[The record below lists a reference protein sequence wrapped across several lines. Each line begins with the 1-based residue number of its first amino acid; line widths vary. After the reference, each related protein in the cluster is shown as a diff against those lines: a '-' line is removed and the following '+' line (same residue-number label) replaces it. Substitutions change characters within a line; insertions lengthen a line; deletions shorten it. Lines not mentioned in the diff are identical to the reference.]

1 METSSYQD
9 LREIRQMMEK
19 SSRFISLSGWSGIAA
34 GLSALA
40 GAFFANRYINAYYEN
55 SYGTPTACPACLKQD
70 LMVIAALVFV
80 SALVL
85 AFFSTYS
92 RSRKEGV
99 AIWGTTA
106 RKLLWN
112 TMLPMAIGA
121 VFIFRLMELQYYSL
135 VAASSLL
142 FYGLALV
149 NGSKYTLGEIRFLGY
164 GQLITGLY
172 CLWFPGN
179 GLAAWAFGFG
189 ILHIIYGIAMWW
201 KYERK

>member
-40 GAFFANRYINAYYEN
+40 GAFFANRYINAYYDN
-55 SYGTPTACPACLKQD
+55 SYSTPTACPTCLKQD
-70 LMVIAALVFV
+70 LMVIAALVFI

-85 AFFSTYS
+85 AFFFTYS
-92 RSRKEGV
+92 RSKKEGV

-164 GQLITGLY
+164 GQLIAGLY

>member
-34 GLSALA
+34 GFSALA
-40 GAFFANRYINAYYEN
+40 GAFFANRYIKAYYAN
-55 SYGTPTACPACLKQD
+55 AYGTPDACPACLKQD
-70 LMVIAALVFV
+70 LIVIAGLVFI

-85 AFFSTYS
+85 AFFFTYT
-92 RSRKEGV
+92 RSKKDGV

-121 VFIFRLMELQYYSL
+121 VFIFHLMEMQYYSL
-135 VAASSLL
+135 VGASSLL

-164 GQLITGLY
+164 GQLLTGLY

-189 ILHIIYGIAMWW
+189 ILHIVYGIAMWW
-201 KYERK
+201 KYERN